1 MPFRPLPEALVLLA
15 SMPVGS
21 LAGALLLLVGGS
33 PPAPVAPAREHVSYA
48 LYKWQHRIG
57 EEHSTVVHGSEGM
70 EVRTTFTFTDRS
82 TPVAL
87 SSLLELTPDG
97 TPRRFQIW
105 GRTSRATEV
114 DDRVVVSDNIL
125 TIAQGSKTRTEA
137 TPPRFFVGSAYAPMI
152 LTEELWRY
160 WKSHG
165 SPQQLRVIPL
175 GDVNFEH
182 RGLDSVSDDDGKTKT
197 LDRWA
202 VTGIGWGRET
212 LWFDGDGRL
221 AAAKMVDAE
230 FDHFEATRKGYSQ
243 ALSRLVASAAADGM
257 AQLAEASRPLG
268 AESGSRTLAIVGATL
283 IDATGAPPMADSVV
297 LIEGSRIRAVG
308 PKARVP
314 IPAGAQRL
322 DATGKTLLPG
332 LWDMHAHFEQVEWG
346 PLYLAAGVTTVRDC
360 GNELDFIRSV
370 RDAVDSNKGLGPR
383 ILLACIVDSP
393 GDGSIGTDLL
403 RSAAQIPAL
412 IKKFQEAGCAQVKV
426 YSNLDPQLLR
436 ALARAAHA
444 AGMTVTGHIPEG
456 IGIVHAVEDVMD
468 MVNHLSF
475 VVRALLP
482 ASYGA
487 DKPLPRP
494 VFLRAMDE
502 MDLASQPA
510 TKTLAF
516 LARRQVVVDPTVALS
531 ELSTHTHEELV
542 AIEPGL
548 AKVAVPLREPLG
560 SMGVLSEDAA
570 AAHRRWATM
579 LAVLRALHRAGV
591 PIVAGTDQAIPG
603 HSLYRELEIYVD
615 AGFTPLEA
623 IQAATAV
630 PARVM
635 RRERDLGTVAPGKLA
650 DLILVDGD
658 PLTDIRTLRRVT
670 SVVIGGRVYDTAALW
685 RSVGFQP

>member
-1 MPFRPLPEALVLLA
+1 VLLA
-15 SMPVGS
+15 WTPVGS
-21 LAGALLLLVGGS
+21 LLGALLLFLGGS
-33 PPAPVAPAREHVSYA
+33 PPAPVAATRERVSFA

-57 EEHSTVVHGSEGM
+57 EEHSTVVRNREGM
-70 EVRTTFTFTDRS
+70 EARTTFTFTDRN

-97 TPRRFQIW
+97 APRRFQIW

-114 DDRVVVSDNIL
+114 DDRVMVSGNML
-125 TIAQGSKTRTEA
+125 TIEQASNIRTEA
-137 TPPRFFVGSAYAPMI
+137 APPRFFVGSGYAPMI

-160 WKSHG
+160 WKAHG
-165 SPQQLRVIPL
+165 SPQRLRVIPL

-182 RGLDSVSDDDGKTKT
+182 RGQDGVSDDDGRTKT

-212 LWFDGDGRL
+212 LWFDADGRL

-257 AQLAEASRPLG
+257 AQLAEASRPVS
-268 AESGSRTLAIVGATL
+268 AESGSSTLAIVGATL
-283 IDATGAPPMADSVV
+283 VDATGAPPLAGSVV
-297 LIEGSRIRAVG
+297 LIEGDRIRAVG
-308 PKARVP
+308 AEARIR
-314 IPAGAQRL
+314 IPAGAHRL

-370 RDAVDSNKGLGPR
+370 RDVVDSKKGLGPR

-393 GDGSIGTDLL
+393 GNGSIGTDFL
-403 RSAAQIPAL
+403 RSAAQIPDL
-412 IKKFQEAGCAQVKV
+412 IRKFREAGCAQVKV

-444 AGMTVTGHIPEG
+444 AGMTVTGHIPDG
-456 IGIVHAVEDVMD
+456 IGIVRAVEDGMD

-482 ASYGA
+482 PLYGA

-510 TKTLAF
+510 QKTLAF

-531 ELSTHTHEELV
+531 ELSSHTQEEIAV
-542 AIEPGL
+542 IEPGL
-548 AKVAVPLREPLG
+548 AKVAAPLREPLG
-560 SMGVLSEDAA
+560 SMGVLSQDAG
-570 AAHRRWATM
+570 AAHRRWATT
-579 LAVLRALHRAGV
+579 LAVLQALHRAGV

-635 RRERDLGTVAPGKLA
+635 RRDRDLGTVAPGKLA

-658 PLTDIRTLRRVT
+658 PLTDIRSLRRVT
-670 SVVIGGRVYDTAALW
+670 SVVTGGRIYDTAALW